1 MDDLQVSWNK
11 HQKDLTENMKTVI
24 TDLTRDDTGEHDQ
37 IIELATK
44 IDELQLRIPE
54 GNDHGSGINFK
65 PYGNE
70 SSDPAAWWREF
81 ESCAEFKK
89 YGDEKRLSA
98 LKVLLKGS
106 LAVWLERTLSDDI
119 PDTDS
124 NAEKLRKI
132 RNAFIEKYG
141 KSNTWLDEHLIHF
154 MSQKPQET
162 VQKYYSRLM
171 MKIAR
176 LNKTPQETLV
186 IFVKGLRNQLKYYV
200 LSREPANLEA
210 AYKLAKSAESL
221 IEISDMTGGDDEAQP
236 LRIPGEVTRDVKSK
250 IAHQAQR
257 SAEGEMLSQ
266 LEQLRTEVR
275 RLKSELSQSTQR
287 NSRFNE
293 VVRCRY
299 CNIPGH
305 VMRDCRARIRDLQQ
319 NRGAGRAP
327 PLVNRTQLPGP
338 RPRSFPP
345 YGRFSQQ
352 SRGRPDTPHPHHLN
366 YRGGTTD

>member
-65 PYGNE
+65 PYGDE

-162 VQKYYSRLM
+162 IQKYYSRLM
-171 MKIAR
+171 MKISR

-200 LSREPANLEA
+200 LSMEPANLEA
-210 AYKLAKSAESL
+210 AYKLAKSA
-221 IEISDMTGGDDEAQP
+221 
-236 LRIPGEVTRDVKSK
+236 
-250 IAHQAQR
+250 
-257 SAEGEMLSQ
+257 
-266 LEQLRTEVR
+266 
-275 RLKSELSQSTQR
+275 
-287 NSRFNE
+287 
-293 VVRCRY
+293 
-299 CNIPGH
+299 
-305 VMRDCRARIRDLQQ
+305 
-319 NRGAGRAP
+319 
-327 PLVNRTQLPGP
+327 
-338 RPRSFPP
+338 
-345 YGRFSQQ
+345 
-352 SRGRPDTPHPHHLN
+352 
-366 YRGGTTD
+366 